1 MIDFPFLLGSFG
13 SPCYHIISD
22 YNRMHDISYYP
33 LLLTDRNQ
41 NRSLKDFNIEV
52 NEIFKIN
59 SKLNELNVNT
69 TVLYPDYISNSV
81 YSNYVANDKIRKSY
95 KTLEDAFDQILQ
107 ITSSSEE
114 TFTYL
119 YIPDIDDLE
128 HDYGFDV
135 ATVLNEINRIE
146 TQL

>member
-1 MIDFPFLLGSFG
+1 MGSNLINLLGDNSILKKNKIIDMITV
-13 SPCYHIISD
+13 SPSSTGCVLTSLATATYSSEHGIIGWYN
-22 YNRMHDISYYP
+22 YNRKHDISYYP
-33 LLLTDRNQ
+33 LLFTDRNQ

-95 KTLEDAFDQILQ
+95 KT
-107 ITSSSEE
+107 
-114 TFTYL
+114 
-119 YIPDIDDLE
+119 
-128 HDYGFDV
+128 
-135 ATVLNEINRIE
+135 
-146 TQL
+146 